1 MEAPVGRPR
10 RTMGLSPRDKWD
22 RGPFLPGPPTRKMS
36 LMRWVRNERGQ
47 TAAEYLGVVVI
58 VAIVVGALVATT
70 PGFGSAISSGL
81 DALVCRIGGGGCG
94 GGGAASGVG
103 SDSGSATA
111 AAGTEEEG
119 GGGNAFTDFLSGAGD
134 VAGSFI
140 GGAVDFGGGVV
151 SGTGELVGGVWDA
164 GTALGGLA
172 YRSTAAYIFDREAF
186 DQQWSDTGDFFSYV
200 WNNPG
205 EFGSNV
211 LDAVIEPFT
220 SRFED
225 GLTAREAGELV
236 PEILAVI
243 FPAGKAGKL
252 GRLGRAAENADDAA
266 DAARTAD
273 RASDAAAAI
282 PDDVAR
288 ILTRSSLPP
297 LTGSVREAF
306 RGGRY
311 EVITLPKGT
320 VIHRAEARGASAP
333 GAWLGRDLPRS
344 ADEAEAMYNVAK
356 WNNPREVVRSYEL
369 AEDVTVYAGRVEG
382 GTGYQYLLPRDVPA
396 NVILRQVRERDLP

>member
-1 MEAPVGRPR
+1 M
-10 RTMGLSPRDKWD
+10 RT
-22 RGPFLPGPPTRKMS
+22 
-36 LMRWVRNERGQ
+36 MRWVRNESGQ
-47 TAAEYLGVVVI
+47 TAAEYLGVVVV

-70 PGFGSAISSGL
+70 PGFGSTISSGL
-81 DALVCRIGGGGCG
+81 QALVCRIGGGGCG
-94 GGGAASGVG
+94 GGGLEGVG
-103 SDSGSATA
+103 SD
-111 AAGTEEEG
+111 
-119 GGGNAFTDFLSGAGD
+119 GGNPVSDFFSGAGD
-134 VAGSFI
+134 VAGSVV
-140 GGAVDFGGGVV
+140 GGAVDFGAGVV
-151 SGTGELVGGVWDA
+151 SGTGELAGGLWDA
-164 GTALGGLA
+164 GTGGVGLIS
-172 YRSTAAYIFDREAF
+172 RSTAAYIFDREAF
-186 DQQWSDTGDFFSYV
+186 DQQWSDTSDFFSYV

-211 LDAVIEPFT
+211 VDALIEPFT

-236 PEILAVI
+236 PEILATIIPV
-243 FPAGKAGKL
+243 GKAGKL
-252 GRLGRAAENADDAA
+252 GKLGRAAENADDAA

-306 RGGRY
+306 KGGRY

-320 VIHRAEARGASAP
+320 VIHRAEARAASGP

-356 WNNPREVVRSYEL
+356 WNNPREVVRL
-369 AEDVTVYAGRVEG
+369 RARGGCHRLRRTGRRRHGVPVPPSAMF
-382 GTGYQYLLPRDVPA
+382 LPT
-396 NVILRQVRERDLP
+396 

>member
-1 MEAPVGRPR
+1 M
-10 RTMGLSPRDKWD
+10 T
-22 RGPFLPGPPTRKMS
+22 
-36 LMRWVRNERGQ
+36 WVRNERGQ

-58 VAIVVGALVATT
+58 VAILVGALVATT
-70 PGFGSAISSGL
+70 PGFGTAISSGL
-81 DALVCRIGGGGCG
+81 EALVCRIGGGGCG
-94 GGGAASGVG
+94 GGGLEGVG
-103 SDSGSATA
+103 SDSGSAFA
-111 AAGTEEEG
+111 DAGSDDD
-119 GGGNAFTDFLSGAGD
+119 GGGNPISDFFSGAGD
-134 VAGSFI
+134 VAGSVV
-140 GGAVDFGGGVV
+140 GGAVDFGTGVI
-151 SGTGELVGGVWDA
+151 SGTGELAGGLWDA
-164 GTALGGLA
+164 GTGGVGLI

-211 LDAVIEPFT
+211 LDALIEPFT

-236 PEILAVI
+236 PEILATI
-243 FPAGKAGKL
+243 FPVGKAGKL

-288 ILTRSSLPP
+288 VLTRSSLPP
-297 LTGSVREAF
+297 LTGTVAEAF

-320 VIHRAEARGASAP
+320 VIHRAEARAAGGP
-333 GAWLGRDLPRS
+333 GAWLGRDLPGS

-356 WNNPREVVRSYEL
+356 WNNPGEVVRSYEL
-369 AEDVTVYAGRVEG
+369 AEDVTVYAGWVEG

-396 NVILRQVRERDLP
+396 NVILRLVRERDLP